1 MYMWTKIGFCVGL
14 VLFSQTM
21 SGQSLEPEFIPYS
34 ALPQKKMRLL
44 FDYYHHG
51 LPSTKVGNYIM
62 TGSWIDN
69 NGRYGWNDFVHT
81 NTMDHAYLVLDEEFS
96 ISMGLAPFTRKT
108 LSQTDGVVIIAA
120 DNPAYVTN
128 AKLISDSEIS
138 ALREFVSQGGSLMV
152 MLNGGGAG
160 RFSESFESVQL
171 RKLVTGFGLSW
182 NDDDTHYSDV
192 TVPANHPYFFDVSVF
207 HYGAGCTI
215 NTLPKAQN
223 PEVLME
229 VYSDDGYPDRSVRG
243 PGIVLVRFG
252 KGKFLLVGDAGSWT
266 GNLSRPWADNVR
278 FMKQLFRYMKP
289 DRGVKPADLSK
300 YPNLSYEMTVASLQA
315 IPVANSLSKI
325 ERTVYRNFSPRETT
339 NIPYVEATG
348 VLSVSTQKQPGTN
361 GYSVGIDIT
370 NFRWFDDLQRDSQ
383 IRLDVNRQGKVN
395 IIIPED
401 NIARWISPDIPL
413 LFALLPVDGLQ
424 PGDTWDSVEPIR
436 IPTLRGND
444 PNETTRIEMKLTYIG
459 NVEHEKKKTRL
470 IRASGEFWLNELGLQ
485 LRDIL
490 TDEVMKQSGLHQYH
504 FFHER
509 GGKIIFRR
517 EQWVDMETG
526 LVVEAKNQVRLIAW
540 IKDKDKPVGNN
551 NADKDNE
558 MIVSLAHVT
567 QLKLKP

>member
-1 MYMWTKIGFCVGL
+1 
-14 VLFSQTM
+14 
-21 SGQSLEPEFIPYS
+21 
-34 ALPQKKMRLL
+34 
-44 FDYYHHG
+44 
-51 LPSTKVGNYIM
+51 VGNYIM

-223 PEVLME
+223 PEVLLE

-252 KGKFLLVGDAGSWT
+252 KGKFLLV
-266 GNLSRPWADNVR
+266 
-278 FMKQLFRYMKP
+278 
-289 DRGVKPADLSK
+289 
-300 YPNLSYEMTVASLQA
+300 
-315 IPVANSLSKI
+315 
-325 ERTVYRNFSPRETT
+325 
-339 NIPYVEATG
+339 
-348 VLSVSTQKQPGTN
+348 
-361 GYSVGIDIT
+361 
-370 NFRWFDDLQRDSQ
+370 
-383 IRLDVNRQGKVN
+383 
-395 IIIPED
+395 
-401 NIARWISPDIPL
+401 
-413 LFALLPVDGLQ
+413 
-424 PGDTWDSVEPIR
+424 
-436 IPTLRGND
+436 
-444 PNETTRIEMKLTYIG
+444 
-459 NVEHEKKKTRL
+459 
-470 IRASGEFWLNELGLQ
+470 
-485 LRDIL
+485 
-490 TDEVMKQSGLHQYH
+490 
-504 FFHER
+504 
-509 GGKIIFRR
+509 
-517 EQWVDMETG
+517 
-526 LVVEAKNQVRLIAW
+526 
-540 IKDKDKPVGNN
+540 
-551 NADKDNE
+551 
-558 MIVSLAHVT
+558 
-567 QLKLKP
+567 